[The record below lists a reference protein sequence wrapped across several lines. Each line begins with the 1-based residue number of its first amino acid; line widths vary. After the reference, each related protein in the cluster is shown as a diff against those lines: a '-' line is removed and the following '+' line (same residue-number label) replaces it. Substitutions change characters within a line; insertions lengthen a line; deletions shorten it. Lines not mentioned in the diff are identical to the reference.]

1 MKVAIF
7 KMLSRRSATVD
18 MEVQRLLRASTMVVD
33 FDTESQAQLENKNH
47 SPATINVDQ
56 NDHQY
61 PESMSTIGIQ

>member
-1 MKVAIF
+1 
-7 KMLSRRSATVD
+7 